1 MAENSTVNQFYVLD
15 NDVLKRQIDELF
27 FKWFD
32 KNYKLLVHKDE
43 SFSAEESLDRLAD
56 IVKHIR
62 SIASNE
68 SNRANKALVQ
78 LGTDFTEFL
87 QGDAEAALSILRG
100 RPKEDHISKVMW
112 LINITTTVAVLGKE
126 LKEDES
132 SERPLTRGPL
142 RRSNVSARNIEQFV
156 FPVQNSTEMK
166 IPSNFLGKV
175 LPSKFASVAKHANLA
190 NSAAKRAA
198 FSGHEYHNIATMDS
212 IYHDLGES
220 LIFVSTDFYVE
231 ASNALTNNGR
241 LNAANKAKTYNFN
254 KLSKKEHTKIMET
267 LHAAFRKYS
276 NYTVELNMLSNIN
289 DKLIVDA
296 ALCAFYDNL
305 TDKMR
310 ESSGFKEDDLMRLPV
325 ALRFSKKFPHE
336 YNTAYN
342 RYSNQFVNGMFDAI
356 KREQE
361 TVKKEWFENKIT
373 GERVFRRGRLAGHG
387 NKFMHTA
394 PMEWLDA
401 FLQKHKEK
409 HGILTLIPRLAMTTL
424 KIVTNPTLHKLRK
437 KLTSTLYA
445 ALSSF
450 ATGVKANF
458 DKTGRSTEITYE
470 DVIKALNNGKEQLKK
485 IKNEKTKIT
494 NESVQLTER
503 SESDDNEDEEHSD
516 NNSISMEALDKLAK
530 ALSLVTKYAN
540 KASQDDAVKSDIKA
554 YKKANS
560 DLNNQY
566 LTDTIK
572 NIITTLNNIDTS
584 DKVALY
590 STIEKICKKTNIH
603 DFTEEKL
610 EFLLNNVVPEYNDY
624 VSAVQNYNEKQ
635 DERDE
640 LDSSNANYSV
650 DSSNETL
657 VVGEKTV
664 KICEDVY
671 DVLNKYIARQW
682 NLLALHS
689 NYNDMPLCAKY
700 VNIDIDK
707 PIADETAPKTQ
718 QKNTQNESI
727 LGLSLSDWLKLYE
740 NDELNEEVTSDE
752 RRRADDLSQF
762 ATEDGAVINDKP
774 HKEIGADRLSR
785 DSRDHS
791 NKNNGN
797 TTSVYPV
804 EYNGK
809 YRYHGIELVAS
820 STDNTKNGFGVLA
833 ERLCKIA
840 EPVHEFRLF
849 VDAFGTES
857 GDKIFN
863 NDMKDFKGDTSK
875 IVNPAESFVYTS
887 NDLLYEDIVNKT
899 IKVADKAADKLGNIA
914 KAGINKVGK
923 AVGTGLGKTIHGITH
938 TGTEDKN
945 KKIAKTIDDFG
956 NYEVELTYA
965 YSRKLKLS
973 YLNEGA
979 KIIVANILTT
989 SAKNS
994 FNDIV
999 KLSEALHS
1007 ANFANS
1013 RSINAIDAALQ
1024 KFKNSISGVKFK
1036 PCKAIINYKLAKLIN
1051 EGKLTDNEN
1060 PDFGAIKGLYISNWE
1075 NIREYSRELTDKEL
1089 KNIVHDKRDVNF
1101 NHLAKSEQ
1109 EKIVNLDKKTKEEKH
1124 NRRDV
1129 ERAHQER
1136 IDNYNR
1142 AVDNAERQVNAERD
1156 GTVARNKERQ
1166 AEETLNHLADST
1178 NIDITSLS
1186 RLYEQI
1192 NNSMNWKEYLNG

>member
-15 NDVLKRQIDELF
+15 NNVLKKQIDELF

-32 KNYKLLVHKDE
+32 KNYKLLARKDE
-43 SFSAEESLDRLAD
+43 SFSAEESLDKLAD

-62 SIASNE
+62 AIASDE
-68 SNRANKALVQ
+68 SNRANKSLVQ

-87 QGDAEAALSILRG
+87 QGDAEAALSILKG

-112 LINITTTVAVLGKE
+112 LINITTTVGVLGKE

-132 SERPLTRGPL
+132 SEKPLTRGPL
-142 RRSNVSARNIEQFV
+142 KRSNVSARNIEQFV
-156 FPVQNSTEMK
+156 FPVQNSTEMRV
-166 IPSNFLGKV
+166 PSNFLGKV

-198 FSGHEYHNIATMDS
+198 FSGHEYHNVTTMDS
-212 IYHDLGES
+212 IYRDLGEA

-231 ASNALTNNGR
+231 ASNALTNNGHM
-241 LNAANKAKTYNFN
+241 NAANKAKTYNFS
-254 KLSKKEHTKIMET
+254 KLSKKEHTKLVET

-289 DKLIVDA
+289 DKMIMDA

-310 ESSGFKEDDLMRLPV
+310 ESSGFKEDDLMYLPI
-325 ALRFSKKFPHE
+325 ALKFSKKFPYE

-356 KREQE
+356 KHEQE
-361 TVKKEWFENKIT
+361 AVKKEWFENKIT

-424 KIVTNPTLHKLRK
+424 KIITNPTLHKLRK

-445 ALSSF
+445 ALASF
-450 ATGVKANF
+450 ATGVKANV

-494 NESVQLTER
+494 NESVQLTEQ
-503 SESDDNEDEEHSD
+503 SENDDNEDEDAD
-516 NNSISMEALDKLAK
+516 NNTLSMEALNKLAN

-554 YKKANS
+554 YEKANS

-572 NIITTLNNIDTS
+572 NLITALNNIDSS
-584 DKVALY
+584 DEVKLQ
-590 STIEKICKKTNIH
+590 STLENILKKSNIH

-610 EFLLNNVVPEYNDY
+610 EVLLNQVIPAYNEY
-624 VSAVQNYNEKQ
+624 VSAVQNYDAKR
-635 DERDE
+635 DEREE

-650 DSSNETL
+650 NSSNDTL

-664 KICEDVY
+664 KICEEVY
-671 DVLNKYIARQW
+671 EVLNKYIARQW

-707 PIADETAPKTQ
+707 PIADETAPNKTT
-718 QKNTQNESI
+718 KNESI

-740 NDELNEEVTSDE
+740 NVELNEEVTSSE
-752 RRRADDLSQF
+752 RNRADDLAQF
-762 ATEDGAVINDKP
+762 AIEDGNILNDEP
-774 HKEIGADRLSR
+774 HKEISADRLSR
-785 DSRDHS
+785 DSRNRS

-797 TTSVYPV
+797 TTSVYPIK
-804 EYNGK
+804 YNGK

-820 STDNTKNGFGVLA
+820 STDNTKNGFGIMA

-857 GDKIFN
+857 GDKTFN
-863 NDMKDFKGDTSK
+863 NVMKDFKGNTSK
-875 IVNPAESFVYTS
+875 IVNPAESAVNIA
-887 NDLLYEDIVNKT
+887 NDILHEDIVNKT
-899 IKVADKAADKLGNIA
+899 IKVADKAADKLGDIA

-923 AVGTGLGKTIHGITH
+923 AVGTGLGKAVHGITH

-945 KKIAKTIDDFG
+945 KNVAKTIDDFG
-956 NYEVELTYA
+956 NYKVELTYA

-989 SAKNS
+989 SSKTS

-1013 RSINAIDAALQ
+1013 RSINTIDEALQ
-1024 KFKNSISGVKFK
+1024 KFKNLMSGVKFK

-1051 EGKLTDNEN
+1051 EGKLTDSEDPN
-1060 PDFGAIKGLYISNWE
+1060 FGAIKGLYVSNWE
-1075 NIREYSRELTDKEL
+1075 NTREYSRELTDKEL
-1089 KNIVHDKRDVNF
+1089 KDIVHNKRDVNF
-1101 NHLAKSEQ
+1101 NHLDKSEQ
-1109 EKIVNLDKKTKEEKH
+1109 EKIVNLDKKEKEKAH
-1124 NRRDV
+1124 NRRDI

-1136 IDNYNR
+1136 IDNYDK

-1156 GTVARNKERQ
+1156 GSAAKNRERNN
-1166 AEETLNHLADST
+1166 AETLNHLADST
-1178 NIDITSLS
+1178 KVDISELS
-1186 RLYEQI
+1186 KLYEQI
-1192 NNSMNWKEYLNG
+1192 NNSIDWKEYLNG